1 MNDLVLGSLLGMSR
15 SGRKCARAV
24 RFSGA
29 ELALR
34 MWLEMVG
41 LLGVGAPLRILS
53 GFSTISGGLGLG

>member
-1 MNDLVLGSLLGMSR
+1 MYR
-15 SGRKCARAV
+15 SGRKFARVV

-41 LLGVGAPLRILS
+41 ILGVGAPLRILS
-53 GFSTISGGLGLG
+53 RFSTISGGSGLG